1 MKDSLTL
8 KNINIFT
15 YRNIMTLSINTAKV
29 VKLYIVQLKKKKKTL
44 SKPEIEES
52 FLSLL
57 ESVYHKTT
65 INIIHKN

>member
-1 MKDSLTL
+1 MKDGLTL

-15 YRNIMTLSINTAKV
+15 YRNNMTLSINTGKV
-29 VKLYIVQLKKKKKTL
+29 VKFYIVQLKKKKTL